1 MKMIVPADAD
11 AGFPSSKDSGPAP
24 AMTFLASKW
33 KGWLP
38 QVEGLANASMKV
50 NENKLTVASKKTC
63 VCAPTSHAGSF
74 RCHLHRATRST
85 AAQMSEE
92 YNSDKESSENLDFMK
107 MILYRKFSNEKPQLS
122 RFGRAAAAAAVNN
135 AYSNSN

>member
-1 MKMIVPADAD
+1 MVFINR
-11 AGFPSSKDSGPAP
+11 
-24 AMTFLASKW
+24 ASKW

-38 QVEGLANASMKV
+38 QVEGVANASMKV
-50 NENKLTVASKKTC
+50 NENKLTVAPKKTC

-107 MILYRKFSNEKPQLS
+107 MILHRKFSNEKPQLS
-122 RFGRAAAAAAVNN
+122 RFGRAAAAAAAVNN